1 MYTACIFCTGPLGSN
16 ESLEQFP
23 VGKRLAFDSKKGRL
37 WVVCPNCQ
45 RWNLTPIESRWEAI
59 EQAERLFRERRIR
72 AQTDNIGLAKLS
84 DGTEL
89 VRIGRA
95 LRPEFAAWRY
105 GRVFGQRF
113 RRRALTVGAGTA
125 VIAGGAAVIG
135 VPLVSAL
142 ATLPPVWMIGAH
154 FLVPLFAMRGRLRS
168 TRVVGGDGKVL
179 RVYRADLDH
188 TRLTGGE
195 EGGTDPWRLHLRHS
209 YGRVD
214 LEGERAR
221 RALGAILA
229 RVNRGG
235 AASGTVR
242 DATSLMADA
251 GAPEQ
256 VARMVAGVAKA
267 RAGNFSVEYA
277 AYQRGDWL
285 REPFKPDRISKQ
297 SWTRG
302 QEPTNPGALP
312 RLPRALRL
320 ALEMSLHEDSEQA
333 ALDGELALLAAA
345 WREAEELAA
354 IADGLLTPI
363 PTSIRGR

>member
-1 MYTACIFCTGPLGSN
+1 
-16 ESLEQFP
+16 
-23 VGKRLAFDSKKGRL
+23 
-37 WVVCPNCQ
+37 
-45 RWNLTPIESRWEAI
+45 
-59 EQAERLFRERRIR
+59 
-72 AQTDNIGLAKLS
+72 
-84 DGTEL
+84 
-89 VRIGRA
+89 
-95 LRPEFAAWRY
+95 
-105 GRVFGQRF
+105 
-113 RRRALTVGAGTA
+113 
-125 VIAGGAAVIG
+125 
-135 VPLVSAL
+135 
-142 ATLPPVWMIGAH
+142 MIGAH
-154 FLVPLFAMRGRLRS
+154 FLVPLIAMRGRLRS
-168 TRVVGGDGKVL
+168 TRVVGDDGKVL

-188 TRLTGGE
+188 TRLTAGE
-195 EGGTDPWRLHLRHS
+195 EGADPWRLHLKHS
-209 YGRVD
+209 YGRVE
-214 LEGERAR
+214 LQGQRAR

-242 DATSLMADA
+242 DATSLLADA

-267 RAGNFSVEYA
+267 RAGNFAAEYA

-285 REPFKPDRISKQ
+285 KEPFKPDRISKQ

-302 QEPTNPGALP
+302 QEPSNPGALP

-333 ALDGELALLAAA
+333 ALEGELALLEAA

-363 PTSIRGR
+363 PTRIRER